1 MAFLPEES
9 LPDAARPR
17 PERRGGLLSQVMGQ
31 ETDPPRTLLRRAP
44 VPELP
49 SVHQIVLPT
58 PWEVGPVQ
66 IYLIEGDPLTLIDT
80 GVKSPRSR
88 AALEAA
94 FDALGLGLEDV
105 RRVILTHHH
114 GDHLGQAQTLR
125 DAGAELEVLAHETEV
140 ASIEAFSEDREEDI
154 DATSALFREHGVPDT
169 LLARQAEMRRRW
181 MADDPPLCE
190 ATHVDRALRDGDPV
204 AFKEFEL
211 AVIHAPGHTA
221 GHLLLHEPRT
231 QTLITGDHLM
241 GDAVPF
247 TETYYEAGAP
257 DPTDPLARRPRFR
270 GLPAYLSSV
279 RSLRGRPFRT
289 ILPAHGGV
297 IDRPARAIDDA
308 ILFYEVRV
316 QRVERAL
323 EKLGAGRQ
331 DVTAWSVWESLFPK
345 ADPLTQMRTRML
357 MVIGALD
364 VLEDA
369 GRVQAL
375 RREQG
380 VLAQRLR

>member
-1 MAFLPEES
+1 MSAGRHAS
-9 LPDAARPR
+9 SSRPILVR
-17 PERRGGLLSQVMGQ
+17 S
-31 ETDPPRTLLRRAP
+31 P

-49 SVHQIVLPT
+49 RVHQIVLPT

-66 IYLIEGDPLTLIDT
+66 IYLVEGDPLTLIDT

-88 AALEAA
+88 AALENA
-94 FDALGLGLEDV
+94 FEALGLGLDEV

-125 DAGAELEVLAHETEV
+125 DAGADLEVMAHETEV
-140 ASIEAFSEDREEDI
+140 PSIEGFAEDREEDI
-154 DATSALFREHGVPDT
+154 QSTHALFREHGVPED
-169 LLARQAEMRRRW
+169 LLERQSEMRRRW
-181 MADDPPLCE
+181 IAEDPPLCE
-190 ATHVDRALRDGDPV
+190 ATRVDRALRDGDTV
-204 AFKEFEL
+204 AFKDFAL
-211 AVIHAPGHTA
+211 SVIHAPGHTA
-221 GHLLLHEPRT
+221 GHLLLHETRT

-247 TETYYEAGAP
+247 TETYYEDGAP
-257 DPTDPLARRPRFR
+257 DPRDPLARRPRFR
-270 GLPAYLSSV
+270 GLPAYLASV

-297 IDRPARAIDDA
+297 IDRPARFVDDA

-323 EKLGAGRQ
+323 EKLGEGRHA
-331 DVTAWSVWESLFPK
+331 VPAWELWRTLFPK
-345 ADPLTQMRTRML
+345 ADPVTQMRTRML

-369 GRVQAL
+369 GRIVPS
-375 RREQG
+375 RRADG
-380 VLAQRLR
+380 VLVSRLR